1 MARDVTASSS
11 SATAKIRPFVAP
23 IRRRGRGSDSTSDG
37 DQHERLFIS
46 SAMLA
51 VLMVIG
57 TEMMLFSGLIGSF
70 LVFRMQAAFWPPPGL
85 PRLPIAVT
93 WVNTFVLLASAVTIS
108 MALRAVHQSRQRI
121 LRRYLLATLA
131 LGVTF
136 LAVQGSEWVRLVAHG
151 LKLSSGSYGS
161 FFYILIGCHAAHVT
175 AGVIWLSIVV
185 VSAMRGRYNARN
197 SSGIELCAVY
207 WFFVCAVWP
216 ILFGLVYLM

>member
-1 MARDVTASSS
+1 MARGITVS
-11 SATAKIRPFVAP
+11 SAKVRPFVAP
-23 IRRRGRGSDSTSDG
+23 VRRGGGSDSTSDG
-37 DQHERLFIS
+37 DRHERPFIS

-70 LVFRMQAAFWPPPGL
+70 LIFRLQAAFWPPPGL

-93 WVNTFVLLASAVTIS
+93 WVNTFVLLTSAVTIS
-108 MALRAVHQSRQRI
+108 MALRAVHQSRQRL

-136 LAVQGSEWVRLVAHG
+136 LAVLGSEWVRLVSHG

-161 FFYILIGCHAAHVT
+161 FFYILIGCHGAHVT
-175 AGVIWLSIVV
+175 AGLICLAYVV
-185 VSAMRGRYNARN
+185 WSAMRGRYNARN
-197 SSGIELCAVY
+197 AAGIELCAVY
-207 WFFVCAVWP
+207 WYFVCAVWP
-216 ILFGLVYLM
+216 LLFVLVYLM